1 MTLISVFLSIIG
13 TFSLPLA
20 VDRSRSLEAEAETRT
35 VLAEE
40 VIYTGDSTIVFDDNP
55 HGVRAKGS
63 VSDSDYAVYAHKSV
77 TINLAGRSLEAY
89 NRLVFDIE
97 PDCPN
102 RKVVNITVAFV
113 NKTSSGKGYNRP
125 VGEHLVH
132 LDNGRHN
139 RCYLEIADLRRDAMT
154 ALRFTVTLK
163 GLELPMEAQ
172 SRITIRSITAQKTT
186 ETEPVSGW
194 APHPSHIIYSMTGY
208 AADGSKTAIVNTKL
222 MTGDQTF
229 SLRDAQSGKI
239 VYKGKLSKRTTT
251 IGEYGIIDF
260 SKYNVPGSYTL
271 HACGLTTESF
281 AITGHDLWD
290 IANLKVL
297 NFIYG
302 QRCGYAVEGVHSQ
315 CHADLM
321 SVHNG
326 LRRCYA
332 GGWHDAG
339 DLSQQTLQTA
349 DVAFALLELYDKK
362 KYSNPQLAAL
372 LKGEAL
378 WGLEF
383 VLRNR
388 FGDGYHASSMG
399 LLLWTDGIIGTHD
412 DISSVR
418 VQNVAYD
425 NYLYAAYEAYAA
437 KVLAD
442 DKIFSAYLA
451 HIAEEDYEFA
461 CEKFKKSGF
470 GGWYSVHEHTYC
482 TSESQHMATAS
493 WAASMLYEITGKKQY
508 AKAAAQYA
516 DYVLQS
522 QCSEPVGNEKLSGF
536 FFRTP
541 QKRSVVHFIHH
552 SREQIYM
559 QALTAL
565 CRTQPTHPNYSLW
578 HDAVI
583 NYSRYLKAIM
593 KYTAP
598 YGMLPSGVYHKD
610 EPYDKEAFYSLHIF
624 APADAKERF
633 DLQRSQG
640 IDVGDGFFV
649 KRFPVWFNIYNGN
662 LAVHTSMGKSAAI
675 CANFLH
681 DKELMDIAREQLYWI
696 VGKNPFAQSLIYG
709 EGHRYPDLGNFSSGR
724 TTGAMPVGIRSLNDS
739 DEPYWPQFNCACY
752 KEVWVT
758 SAGKWL
764 SLVAETEN

>member
-1 MTLISVFLSIIG
+1 MKLISVFLSIIG
-13 TFSLPLA
+13 TFSLPVA

-40 VIYTGDSTIVFDDNP
+40 VIYTGDSTIVFDDDP
-55 HGVRAKGS
+55 HGVRARGS
-63 VSDSDYAVYAHKSV
+63 ASDSDYAVYGHKSV

-89 NRLVFDIE
+89 NRLAFDIE
-97 PDCPN
+97 SYCPN
-102 RKVVNITVAFV
+102 RKVVNITVAFE
-113 NKTSSGKGYNRP
+113 NKTSGGKCYNRP
-125 VGEHLVH
+125 VGEHMVH
-132 LDNGRHN
+132 LENGCNN
-139 RCYLEIADLRRDAMT
+139 RYYLEIADLRRDEMT

-163 GLELPMEAQ
+163 GLELPMAAQ
-172 SRITIRSITAQKTT
+172 SRITIRSITAQKTA

-208 AADGSKTAIVNTKL
+208 AAEGSKTAIVNTKL

-260 SKYNVPGSYTL
+260 SKYNVPGSYKL
-271 HACGLTTESF
+271 HACGLTTEAF

-290 IANLKVL
+290 NANLKVL

-326 LRRCYA
+326 QRRCYA

-349 DVAFALLELYDKK
+349 DVANALLELYDKK
-362 KYSNPQLAAL
+362 KDSNPQLAAL
-372 LKGEAL
+372 LKEEAL

-425 NYLYAAYEAYAA
+425 NYLYAVYEAYAA

-442 DKIFSAYLA
+442 DKTFSAYLT

-482 TSESQHMATAS
+482 TSESQHMATACL
-493 WAASMLYEITGKKQY
+493 AASMLYEITGKQQY
-508 AKAAAQYA
+508 AEAATQYA

-522 QCSEPVGNEKLSGF
+522 QCNEPIGTERLSGF

-541 QKRSVVHFIHH
+541 QKRSAVHFIHQ

-559 QALTAL
+559 QALTTL
-565 CRTQPTHPNYSLW
+565 CRTQPTHPKHSLW
-578 HDAVI
+578 HDAIV
-583 NYSRYLKAIM
+583 NYSQYLKAIM

-610 EPYDKEAFYSLHIF
+610 EPSDNEAFYSLHIF

-633 DLQRSQG
+633 DLQRRRG
-640 IDVGDGFFV
+640 IDLGNGFFL

-662 LAVHTSMGKSAAI
+662 LAVHTSMGKAAAI
-675 CANFLH
+675 CANYLH
-681 DKELMDIAREQLYWI
+681 DSQLMDIAREQLYWI

-709 EGHRYPDLGNFSSGR
+709 EGHRYPDLNNFSSGR
-724 TTGAMPVGIRSLNDS
+724 TTGAIPVGIRSLNDS